1 MEGLK
6 RVYGVSRQTGRQLV
20 GVVFTGRG
28 WTFLIVVDSP
38 SLEAAPKFVKKHKW
52 NHAAYY
58 QEDKD

>member
-1 MEGLK
+1 M
-6 RVYGVSRQTGRQLV
+6 VLV
-20 GVVFTGRG
+20 GKLAGSLFVWFFTGRG

-38 SLEAAPKFVKKHKW
+38 SLEVAW

>member
-1 MEGLK
+1 M
-6 RVYGVSRQTGRQLV
+6 VLV
-20 GVVFTGRG
+20 GKLAGSLFVWFFTGRG

-38 SLEAAPKFVKKHKW
+38 SLEVAPKFVKEYKW